1 MFIVIYFDSLCIFI
15 SALFSSSFSFILK
28 TRSLNILQADLQPII
43 FLPPPPSLF
52 EITEEPYPCQFT
64 HILDALVPLLYM
76 IVLILYRYSF
86 SHIILALLINGR
98 EAVPVSSS
106 IVSSLFLF
114 GSFTC

>member
-15 SALFSSSFSFILK
+15 SALFSSSSFILK
-28 TRSLNILQADLQPII
+28 TGSPNILQTDLQLII
-43 FLPPPPSLF
+43 LLPPPPSLF

-76 IVLILYRYSF
+76 IVLILYQYSF
-86 SHIILALLINGR
+86 SHITLALLINRR
-98 EAVPVSSS
+98 EAVFVSSS